1 MTRVGLGRRRPIFI
15 GAWHSTSKY
24 DMTPTSSGAQE
35 VMAPALCI
43 QGGGVTDMKS
53 KNSGGFSPARSELTL
68 IKANNVGPT
77 RLKEFLKL
85 ASVPHA
91 ASLRI
96 LEHDGNN
103 VA

>member
-1 MTRVGLGRRRPIFI
+1 MGRRRPIFI
-15 GAWHSTSKY
+15 GAWQGTGKYYMTSA
-24 DMTPTSSGAQE
+24 SGGAQK

-85 ASVPHA
+85 ASVPHT